1 MKVIKE
7 ACVESYAEAK
17 RAAELGGAD
26 RVELCDNLAIGGVL
40 PQVTVR
46 LN

>member
-17 RAAELGGAD
+17 RAAELGAD
-26 RVELCDNLAIGGVL
+26 RVELCDNLAIGGYYPPKL
-40 PQVTVR
+40 R
-46 LN
+46 YD